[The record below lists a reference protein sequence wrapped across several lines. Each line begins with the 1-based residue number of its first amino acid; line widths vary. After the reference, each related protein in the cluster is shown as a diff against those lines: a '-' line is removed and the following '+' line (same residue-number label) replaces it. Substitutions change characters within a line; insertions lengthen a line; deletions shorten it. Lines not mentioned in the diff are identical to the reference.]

1 MIASSIVTYWTERY
15 IFLNRNTEIAVYWSE
30 WHKFFY
36 LFAKYTCFVVI
47 FLWLSTFGGICIFLL
62 EKVTNEARPLSYKL
76 QNLTNKDQEGMKT
89 HYLCKDWSEILRDYR
104 WWCRFEVDSFES
116 REVKGSFYRTSQKT
130 YPNVT
135 AGGFLCTNKTNIV
148 MYFPFLRICPSKN
161 PFPLRQFQ
169 PVR

>member
-15 IFLNRNTEIAVYWSE
+15 IFLNSNTEIAVYWSE

-36 LFAKYTCFVVI
+36 LFAKYTCFVII
-47 FLWLSTFGGICIFLL
+47 FLWLSTFGGMWIFLL

-89 HYLCKDWSEILRDYR
+89 HRLWKALSEILTDCR
-104 WWCRFEVDSFES
+104 WWCQLEVDSFES
-116 REVKGSFYRTSQKT
+116 REVKGSFYRTSRKT
-130 YPNVT
+130 YPNVF
-135 AGGFLCTNKTNIV
+135 AAGFLCTNKTNIV

-161 PFPLRQFQ
+161 HFPLT
-169 PVR
+169 